1 MSKVKFGF
9 KNAYYSKL
17 INTGGVISYATPKKL
32 IGAVSMTLS
41 PVGEDVEFYA
51 DDSLYFSDITNNGYD
66 GTLEL
71 ALIPE
76 DFAKEIL
83 GEVED
88 KNKVLTE
95 NAIGVANPF
104 ALLCEFTT
112 DDGAKKFV
120 FYHCTASRP
129 ELSASTKSTT
139 KEVKT
144 ETLNLKIRP
153 DNNAIVKRSTTS
165 ATPSS
170 VTDSWYSSVYEPAEE
185 ENVDGEN
192 A

>member
-1 MSKVKFGF
+1 MPKVKFGF
-9 KNAYYSKL
+9 KNAYYAKL
-17 INTGGVISYATPKKL
+17 INTAGVISYATPKKL
-32 IGAVSMTLS
+32 NGAVSMTLS

-71 ALIPE
+71 ALISE

-83 GEVED
+83 GEVAD
-88 KNKVLTE
+88 SNDVLAE
-95 NAIGVANPF
+95 NAVGVSNPF

-112 DDGAKKFV
+112 DDGNKKFV

-129 ELSASTKSTT
+129 ELSGTTKSAS

-153 DNNAIVKRSTTS
+153 NNNAIVK
-165 ATPSS
+165 
-170 VTDSWYSSVYEPAEE
+170 
-185 ENVDGEN
+185 
-192 A
+192 

>member
-1 MSKVKFGF
+1 MPKVKFGF

-17 INTGGVISYATPKKL
+17 INTEGVISYATPKKL
-32 IGAVSMTLS
+32 AGAVSMTLS

-66 GTLEL
+66 GSLEL

-95 NAIGVANPF
+95 NAVGVATPF
-104 ALLCEFTT
+104 ALICEFTT
-112 DDGAKKFV
+112 DNGAKKFV

-129 ELSASTKSTT
+129 ELSATTKSAA

-153 DNNAIVKRSTTS
+153 DSNAVVKRSTTS
-165 ATPSS
+165 ATPQE
-170 VTDSWYSSVYEPAEE
+170 VLDTWYNKVYEPAIEE
-185 ENVDGEN
+185 E
-192 A
+192 

>member
-1 MSKVKFGF
+1 MIHHIENDQINEEVL
-9 KNAYYSKL
+9 KNKNKL
-17 INTGGVISYATPKKL
+17 VVVDFFATWCVPCQML
-32 IGAVSMTLS
+32 TPVLVSMDTIY
-41 PVGEDVEFYA
+41 GEDVEFYA

-66 GTLEL
+66 GSLEL

-95 NAIGVANPF
+95 NAVGVATPF
-104 ALLCEFTT
+104 ALICEFTT
-112 DDGAKKFV
+112 DNGAKKFV

-129 ELSASTKSTT
+129 ELSATTKSAT

-153 DNNAIVKRSTTS
+153 DANAVVKRSTTS
-165 ATPSS
+165 ATPQD
-170 VTDSWYSSVYEPAEE
+170 VLDSWYSKVYEPVEE
-185 ENVDGEN
+185 E
-192 A
+192 